1 MHAPDDVRA
10 DIGLIGLAVMGQNL
24 ALNVSDQGYTIAV
37 YNRTQSVTDEFLAE
51 RAADANVVGA
61 DSLET
66 LVARLARPRKI
77 VLLVRAGRAV
87 DAVLDQLVPLL
98 DDGDIVLDGGNSH
111 FPDTRRRQ
119 RELEEKGVRFLGVGV
134 SGGEEGA
141 RHGPSI
147 MPGGPKDAYEE
158 VAPILRSIAAK
169 APDGEPCV
177 DWLGEDGAGHFVK
190 MVHNGIEYA
199 DMQMIAETYQ
209 LMKDG
214 LGLTNEG
221 MQAVFARWNDGVLDS
236 YLIEITADIL
246 GTRDEDGTYVLD
258 RVLDAAGQKG
268 TGRWTAIAAL
278 EQGVPL
284 TVVDEAVAARSLS
297 GQKEHRERAETIL
310 RGPDLEHDGDEEAFL
325 DDLHDALYASK
336 IVAYAQGMAL
346 LRAAAREHEWSLD
359 PGRAAALWRAGC
371 IIRSRFLDDITA
383 AYREDPELS
392 DLLLA
397 PFFVDAVQKAQEGWR
412 RTVARAVTFGVAVPA
427 LSSALA
433 YYDGVRTGRG
443 PANLLQAQRDYF
455 GAHTFERTDRPRGE
469 FVHFDWIGSGG
480 GATSGGYEA

>member
-1 MHAPDDVRA
+1 MHAPDDAHA

-24 ALNVSDQGYTIAV
+24 ALNVSDQGFTIAV
-37 YNRTQSVTDEFLAE
+37 YNRTTSVTEAFLAE
-51 RAADANVVGA
+51 RAADASVIGA
-61 DSLET
+61 ETLEE
-66 LVARLARPRKI
+66 LVARLARPRKV

-98 DDGDIVLDGGNSH
+98 EPGDIVLDGGNSH

-119 RELEEKGVRFLGVGV
+119 RDLDEKGIRFLGVGI

-147 MPGGPKDAYEE
+147 MPGGPADAYEQ
-158 VAPILRSIAAK
+158 VAPILRAIAAK

-177 DWLGEDGAGHFVK
+177 AWLGEDGAGHFVK

-199 DMQMIAETYQ
+199 DMQMIAESYQ

-221 MQAVFARWNDGVLDS
+221 MQAVFARWDEGVLDS

-246 GTRDEDGTYVLD
+246 GTRDEDGSYVLD
-258 RVLDAAGQKG
+258 RILDAAGQKG
-268 TGRWTAIAAL
+268 TGRWTAVAAL

-297 GQKEHRERAETIL
+297 AQKEHRERAEALL
-310 RGPDLEHDGDEEAFL
+310 RGPDREHEGDAEAFL
-325 DDLHDALYASK
+325 SDLHDALYASK

-346 LRAAAREHEWSLD
+346 LRAAAREHDWSLD

-383 AYREDPELS
+383 AYREDPQLS

-397 PFFVDAVQKAQEGWR
+397 PFFAEALVKAQEGWR
-412 RTVARAVTFGVAVPA
+412 RTVARAATLGVPAPA
-427 LSSALA
+427 LSAALA
-433 YYDGVRTGRG
+433 YYDGVRSGRG
-443 PANLLQAQRDYF
+443 PANLIQAQRDYF
-455 GAHTFERTDRPRGE
+455 GAHTFERIDRPRGE

>member
-24 ALNVSDQGYTIAV
+24 ALNVSDQGFTIAV
-37 YNRTQSVTDEFLAE
+37 YNRTRSVTEAFLEE

-61 DSLET
+61 DSLEA
-66 LVARLARPRKI
+66 LVARLERPRK
-77 VLLVRAGRAV
+77 VMLLVRAGRAV
-87 DAVLDQLVPLL
+87 DAVLNDLVPLL
-98 DDGDIVLDGGNSH
+98 DEGDIVLDGGNSH

-119 RELEEKGVRFLGVGV
+119 RELEEKGIRFLGVGV

-158 VAPILRSIAAK
+158 VAPILRAIAAK

-221 MQAVFARWNDGVLDS
+221 MQAVFARWNEDVLDS

-246 GTRDEDGTYVLD
+246 GTRDEDGSYVLD

-297 GQKEHRERAETIL
+297 AQKEHREHAEKVL
-310 RGPDLEHDGDEEAFL
+310 RGPDLEHDGDEASFL
-325 DDLHDALYASK
+325 SDLHDALYASK
-336 IVAYAQGMAL
+336 IVAYAQGMTL

-397 PFFVDAVQKAQEGWR
+397 PFFADAVQKAQEGWR

-433 YYDGVRTGRG
+433 YYDGVRTARG

-455 GAHTFERTDRPRGE
+455 GAHTFERIDRPRGE